1 MPYFMYITISEEDR
15 IAIYKMDPDSGDL
28 EHLEDV
34 AVEGRPAPLAL
45 HPSKRYLY
53 TAQRGINQLSSFAID
68 QATGSL
74 SLIGEAPLVSDPCS
88 LGIDKKGNYLMSA
101 YYGAGKCA
109 VHPISDNG
117 AVVDAPTEQLD
128 TATGAHC
135 MQTDPS
141 NRFAYLPHISGGK
154 GPNAIFQYR
163 FDENSGKL
171 TPNDPTRVSPE
182 AELGPRHYCFHPSKS
197 ILYFSDEQG
206 CSVTGYNMDP
216 DKGTLE
222 AFQTISTLPDGY
234 EGQNSCAQIHI
245 APSGKFL
252 YAPNRGHN
260 SMACF
265 EVDSDTGRLTS
276 LGQVPTEPIPRA
288 FGIDPQGK
296 FLYSAG
302 LESGRLAA
310 FSMDQD
316 KGTLSPMQVYDVG
329 KAPMWVLITEL

>member
-34 AVEGRPAPLAL
+34 AVEGRPAPLVL

-68 QATGSL
+68 QSTGSL
-74 SLIGEAPLVSDPCS
+74 SLIGEAPLVSDPCY
-88 LGIDKKGNYLMSA
+88 LGIDKRGKYLMSA

-109 VHPISDNG
+109 VQPIGDNG

-128 TATGAHC
+128 TAAGAHC

-171 TPNDPTRVSPE
+171 TPNDPARVSPE

-234 EGQNSCAQIHI
+234 EGENSCAQIHI

-265 EVDSDTGRLTS
+265 EVDSGTGRLTS
-276 LGQVPTEPIPRA
+276 LGQVPTEPNPRA

-302 LESGRLAA
+302 IDSGRLAA
-310 FSMDQD
+310 FSMDQV
-316 KGTLSPMQVYDVG
+316 KGTLSPIQVYDVG
-329 KAPMWVLITEL
+329 KAPMWVLITEF

>member
-1 MPYFMYITISEEDR
+1 MYITISEEDR

-28 EHLEDV
+28 HYLEDMV
-34 AVEGRPAPLAL
+34 VQGRPAPLAL

-53 TAQRGINQLSSFAID
+53 TAQRGINQLSSFAVD
-68 QATGSL
+68 QLTGNL
-74 SLIGEAPLVSDPCS
+74 SLIGEVPLVSDPCY
-88 LGIDKKGNYLMSA
+88 LGIDKKGKYLMSA

-109 VHPISDNG
+109 VHPIGDNG

-141 NRFAYLPHISGGK
+141 NKFAYLPHISGGK

-171 TPNDPTRVSPE
+171 TPNDPARVSPD
-182 AELGPRHYCFHPSKS
+182 AELGPRHYCFHPSKN

-216 DKGTLE
+216 DRGTLE

-245 APSGKFL
+245 APSGRFL

-265 EVDSDTGRLTS
+265 EVDSGTGRLTS

-310 FSMDQD
+310 FRMDQE